1 MRLGGKA
8 KDVDSFVDQ
17 LKSEGQEIIATAKQV
32 KQAVGAAAPTP
43 LSTVKMDSV
52 HLRVEEKLSLVM
64 NRDGGL
70 QSLEVHGLMALR
82 VAEDK
87 FTKVKVRVDNN
98 DKMGAQL
105 QTHPNLDKKAFTTD
119 GMLVLK
125 SPPKP
130 FPLQNDVGVLKW
142 RFQTTDEA
150 FIPLAINCWP
160 SETGQRCEVNI
171 EYTLES
177 NELEL
182 NDVVISIPL
191 PHGVAPVVGDCEGE
205 YRYDRPKNVLEW
217 RLTVIDSSNKQG
229 SLEFT
234 TNSGHADNFFPVKV
248 SFASKQ
254 QFCDIKP
261 AIVYQMDDDSQVKY
275 STEGSL
281 VTEKYEII

>member
-1 MRLGGKA
+1 VG
-8 KDVDSFVDQ
+8 SFVDQ
-17 LKSEGQEIIATAKQV
+17 LKSEGQEIIAPAKQI
-32 KQAVGAAAPTP
+32 KQAVGASAPAP
-43 LSTVKMDSV
+43 VSTVKMDSV
-52 HLRVEEKLSLVM
+52 HLRVEEKISLVM

-70 QSLEVHGLMALR
+70 QNLEVHGLMALR

-87 FTKVKVRVDNN
+87 FTKVKLRIDNN
-98 DKMGAQL
+98 DKKGAQL
-105 QTHPNLDKKAFTTD
+105 QTHPNLDKKAFQTES
-119 GMLVLK
+119 MLVLK

-130 FPLQNDVGVLKW
+130 FPIQNDVGVLKW

-160 SETGQRCEVNI
+160 SETGQGCEVNI

-177 NELEL
+177 NVLEL

-191 PHGVAPVVGDCEGE
+191 PHGVAPVVGECEGE
-205 YRYDRPKNVLEW
+205 YRYDRPKNTLEW
-217 RLTVIDSSNKQG
+217 RLALIDGSNKQG

-261 AIVYQMDDDSQVKY
+261 AIVYQMDDESQVKY
-275 STEGSL
+275 SQESSL
-281 VTEKYEII
+281 VTEKYEIV

>member
-1 MRLGGKA
+1 MRLGGKT

-17 LKSEGQEIIATAKQV
+17 LKSEGQEIIAPVKQM
-32 KQAVGAAAPTP
+32 KQAVGQAAPP
-43 LSTVKMDSV
+43 PISTVKMESV
-52 HLRVEEKLSLVM
+52 HIRVDEKVSLTM
-64 NRDGGL
+64 SRDGGV
-70 QSLEVHGLMALR
+70 QSLEVHGLMTLR

-87 FTKVKVRVDNN
+87 FTKVKVQVENN
-98 DKMGAQL
+98 DKKGAQL
-105 QTHPNLDKKAFTTD
+105 QTHPNLDKKAFQTD

-130 FPLQNDVGVLKW
+130 FPVQNDVGVLKW

-150 FIPLAINCWP
+150 FIPLSINCWP
-160 SETGQRCEVNI
+160 SETSTGCEINI

-191 PHGVAPVVGDCEGE
+191 PHGVAPVVGECEGE
-205 YRYDRPKNVLEW
+205 YRYDRPKNTLEW
-217 RLTVIDSSNKQG
+217 RLAVIDRSNKQG

-254 QFCDIKP
+254 QFCDIK
-261 AIVYQMDDDSQVKY
+261 VGLLYQMDDDSPVKY
-275 STEGSL
+275 SHESTL
-281 VTEKYEII
+281 VAEKYEIV